1 MQTKII
7 FAVLAILAVVL
18 IAGLIFLPLFL
29 PFSKTSSSRVISAI
43 SQIRVALW
51 EYYTIRVISAI
62 SQIRVALWE
71 YYTINGAF
79 DGFSLNTK
87 DLLPLTKQINKYSYN
102 KTPLKIIT
110 YSVASS
116 SSFCMFVPIY
126 KTIDGMEW
134 YCADSIGRA
143 DIIRTNPAGVCT
155 GGQPA
160 RCPDDES
167 PPKGL

>member
-29 PFSKTSSSRVISAI
+29 PFSKTSSS
-43 SQIRVALW
+43 
-51 EYYTIRVISAI
+51 RVISAI